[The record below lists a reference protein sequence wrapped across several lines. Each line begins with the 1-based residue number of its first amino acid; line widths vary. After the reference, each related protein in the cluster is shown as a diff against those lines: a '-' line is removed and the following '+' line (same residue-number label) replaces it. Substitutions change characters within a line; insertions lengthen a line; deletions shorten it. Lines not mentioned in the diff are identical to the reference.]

1 LFWCG
6 SGSGSSSKSSPDP
19 DPDPGGGEGVGQPK
33 MCIPPGQILGTPLA
47 CALCSSPAPPP
58 HPFKM
63 WQWIC
68 YHCNWPVGHTPTAH
82 TRGSDPDP
90 DPNWILIQSGQWI
103 PIRKRE
109 RGERRV
115 GGSDSEGGNGGG
127 GGWEWKTLK
136 TDICMEIKKDQYS
149 RILDNGHIYST
160 VVFFVG
166 SLGVN
171 VMYYEFL
178 FMVMNSEYCRYRQ
191 ASNPIILVRSLPHN
205 YNVWIIKQGCRSG
218 SWFNRVSGSGSGSK
232 RAKRP
237 TKVELFKVPIWSFGW
252 PIWELK
258 ATSVTLM
265 YGYGLQLQSAGS
277 FHRSTGH
284 NITMINYQRS
294 VDPDP
299 GRQKEPTKM

>member
-1 LFWCG
+1 MRIRIRIQLKIFPGSRSRSGGGGGGCRSAKNVHPPWPNPRYAPGLRTVQQSSPPPSPLQDVAVNLLSLQLARRPYPHGPHPGFG
-6 SGSGSSSKSSPDP
+6 SGSWSELDPDSIGSVDP
-19 DPDPGGGEGVGQPK
+19 DPE
-33 MCIPPGQILGTPLA
+33 
-47 CALCSSPAPPP
+47 
-58 HPFKM
+58 
-63 WQWIC
+63 
-68 YHCNWPVGHTPTAH
+68 
-82 TRGSDPDP
+82 
-90 DPNWILIQSGQWI
+90 
-103 PIRKRE
+103 KRE
-109 RGERRV
+109 RGT
-115 GGSDSEGGNGGG
+115 EGGWVGLGGREWGGG

-205 YNVWIIKQGCRSG
+205 YNVWIIKQGCQSG

-258 ATSVTLM
+258 ATSVTLT